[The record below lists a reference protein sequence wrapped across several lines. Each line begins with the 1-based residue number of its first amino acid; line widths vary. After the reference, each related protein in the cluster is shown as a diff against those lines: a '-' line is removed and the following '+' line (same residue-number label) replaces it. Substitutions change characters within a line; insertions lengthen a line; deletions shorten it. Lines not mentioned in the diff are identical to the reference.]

1 MKKSLGAKPLALPS
15 PVWVI
20 GSYNS
25 AQRPNIMVISWGGIC
40 CTTPPC
46 VAISIQ
52 KTRSTYAN
60 IIEHNAFTI
69 NIPSRRH
76 LAETDYAGIVSGINT
91 DKFSVTGLTAVKSE
105 MVNAPYVK
113 EFPLIMECELLHTI
127 DIGSHTQFIA
137 QICDVKADE
146 AVLGKNGMPTADK
159 VNPIISSASE
169 RAYYALGDYLERA
182 YSPGMVLLGNPTDK
196 KTLDAITPDE
206 TSHK

>member
-20 GSYNS
+20 GSYDS
-25 AQRPNIMVISWGGIC
+25 HQRPNIMVISWGGIC

-46 VAISIQ
+46 VAISIR

-76 LAETDYAGIVSGINT
+76 LVETDYAGLVSGINFN
-91 DKFSVTGLTAVKSE
+91 KFSATGLTAVKSSL
-105 MVNAPYVK
+105 VNAPFVK
-113 EFPLIMECELLHTI
+113 EFPLIMECELLHII

-137 QICDVKADE
+137 KILDVKADE
-146 AVLGKNGMPTADK
+146 AVLGNNGLPVAEK
-159 VNPIISSASE
+159 VDPIISSACDS
-169 RAYYALGDYLERA
+169 AYYALGDYLERT
-182 YSPGMVLLGNPTDK
+182 YSPGMALLEGPQLW
-196 KTLDAITPDE
+196 TLKN
-206 TSHK
+206 S